1 MHIKTVV
8 KYISSHHS
16 EQPSSKNLQANAGR
30 MWRKE
35 SPLAAFRGMQI
46 DNSHSGDSLEKL
58 GIKLP
63 CGQHNP
69 TTGHLPLR
77 KTITEKAV
85 RTPKVHCS
93 TIFNSQDMEATWMSI
108 NKWMHRLWYIYILWN
123 ILKKNEV
130 GLFVEMWMDLESVI
144 QSKVRGKY
152 INAYMCNF

>member
-1 MHIKTVV
+1 MLET
-8 KYISSHHS
+8 
-16 EQPSSKNLQANAGR
+16 

-35 SPLAAFRGMQI
+35 SPLATFRGMQT

-63 CGQHNP
+63 YGQHNP

-85 RTPKVHCS
+85 CTPKFTAALFSIARTWKQPGCPS
-93 TIFNSQDMEATWMSI
+93 TNECIDCGT
-108 NKWMHRLWYIYILWN
+108 YTYYGILV
-123 ILKKNEV
+123 LKKNEV

-144 QSKVRGKY
+144 QSEVRGKY